1 LQKILIHLFRGQELV
16 IFTKNKPLA
25 MPAIFQLSG
34 IYGYLS
40 ITYQAGEGA
49 TKG

>member
-1 LQKILIHLFRGQELV
+1 MYV
-16 IFTKNKPLA
+16 IFK
-25 MPAIFQLSG
+25 LSG
-34 IYGYLS
+34 IYRYLS